1 MSPFPCT
8 SPFLFFFF
16 ESKADPLK
24 VLFIAIARYPTNVQN
39 RITHNAIQI

>member
-1 MSPFPCT
+1 MSPFSCT

-16 ESKADPLK
+16 ESKTDPLN

-39 RITHNAIQI
+39 TKTHNTIQI